1 MARPKS
7 EDRRNAILEAATR
20 AIVAQGLS
28 APTAAIAKEA
38 GIPNGSLFTY
48 FETKAELFNQ
58 LYFELKSDMGVAAF
72 EGVAATGPLRNRLA
86 HLWSNWTH
94 WAVTAPEKRRAITLL
109 HVSDD
114 ITPETRNALSKELA
128 PIAALF
134 EQARA
139 KGPMKNASLT
149 YVGAMVNAVA
159 ETTMDFMLQ
168 DPEHADTHCQVG
180 FEALWRMLK

>member
-7 EDRRNAILEAATR
+7 EDRRKAILEAATR
-20 AIVAQGLS
+20 AIVVQGLS

-38 GIPNGSLFTY
+38 GISNGSLFTY

-58 LYFELKSDMGVAAF
+58 LYFELKSDMGAAAF
-72 EGVAATGPLRNRLA
+72 EGVPLKGPLRTRLA
-86 HLWSNWTH
+86 HLWSNWTQ

-114 ITPETRNALSKELA
+114 ITPETRNALNKELA

-134 EQARA
+134 EQARV

-149 YVGAMVNAVA
+149 YVGAMLNAVA
-159 ETTMDFMLQ
+159 ETTMDFMLL
-168 DPEHADTHCQVG
+168 DPEHADAHCQTG
-180 FEALWRMLK
+180 FEALWRMLN